1 MTHILVIDDDVMIC
15 NVLRRTLERSGYTVT
30 EAYDGQ
36 KGLAAHK
43 ADPADL
49 VITDMIMPGMEGIE
63 TIMQFKRHSPTMKI
77 IAMSGGGMGRGT
89 DYLAIAKKF
98 GAHHTIAKPFTM
110 QAITTAVSEVL
121 GGPAGGELS
130 PA

>member
-43 ADPADL
+43 AAPADL
-49 VITDMIMPGMEGIE
+49 VITDMIMPGMEGVE
-63 TIMQFKRHSPTMKI
+63 TIMQFRRHSPTMKI

-89 DYLAIAKKF
+89 DYLAIAQKF
-98 GAHHTIAKPFTM
+98 GAHRIIAKPFTM

-121 GGPAGGELS
+121 GGPAGELS